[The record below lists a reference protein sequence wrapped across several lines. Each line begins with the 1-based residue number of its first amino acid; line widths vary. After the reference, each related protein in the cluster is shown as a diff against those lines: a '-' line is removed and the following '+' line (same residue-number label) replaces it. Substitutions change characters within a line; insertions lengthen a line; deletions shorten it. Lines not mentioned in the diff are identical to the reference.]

1 VTAGLIQIF
10 LVAAALVATGA
21 FAAAYRRDLGA
32 ALVALPLLGSG
43 TALAMVGA
51 TRLGATLRDPMS
63 GQEFG
68 ILIMIATL
76 AGVLLG
82 VGLLGREATR

>member
-1 VTAGLIQIF
+1 MTAGLIQIF

-21 FAAAYRRDLGA
+21 FAACRRDLGA

-51 TRLGATLRDPMS
+51 TRLGATLRDSMS
-63 GQEFG
+63 GQEFA
-68 ILIMIATL
+68 IVIMIATL
-76 AGVLLG
+76 AAVLLG